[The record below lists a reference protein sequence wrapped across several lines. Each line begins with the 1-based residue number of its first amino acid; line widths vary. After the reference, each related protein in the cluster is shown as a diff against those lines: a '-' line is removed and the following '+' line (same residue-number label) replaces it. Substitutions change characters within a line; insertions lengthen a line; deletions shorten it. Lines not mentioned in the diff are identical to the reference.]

1 MMRSRVLAA
10 MAVLISGAALADPVG
25 HDRLEGPSLP
35 DFAVGFHAANA
46 EQSIREEVPRGE
58 SVERWSRMVTTQW
71 FAGLPAQITPADFT
85 RLIGRNMVQACPG
98 AQVTEPRALTVSGRP
113 AAQIEADC
121 PGLASTGKP
130 ETFVMLVV
138 AGERD
143 MLVRQVAFRSVPTA
157 DDLLWSDAV
166 LTGSVIC
173 KPGEDAPPC
182 DRSD

>member
-1 MMRSRVLAA
+1 MMRSGVLAA
-10 MAVLISGAALADPVG
+10 MALLMASAALADHAP

-35 DFAVGFHAANA
+35 DFAVGYQAANA

-58 SVERWSRMVTTQW
+58 TVERWSRMVTTQW

-98 AQVTEPRALTVSGRP
+98 AQVADPRAMSVSGRP
-113 AAQIEADC
+113 AAQIQADC

-130 ETFVMLVV
+130 ESFVMLVV

-157 DDLLWSDAV
+157 DDLQWADAV
-166 LTGSVIC
+166 LSGTVIC
-173 KPGEDAPPC
+173 KPGEDVPPC